1 MAQSNFVKELCD
13 ILVKNQVVK
22 ADEAAAMAK
31 AFAESGKAR
40 FDTFLLG
47 QGLVSRQN
55 LLNALSEYFHV
66 PAFDCVGY
74 FFERQELHKFPKDF
88 LIRHAIIPVERDQNM
103 YTVVASRPNEPALL
117 SGIGN
122 HVSYDIRFMV
132 GLEQD
137 ILDSINEFYDF
148 APTQVE
154 TDETLIEERKERQEL
169 TDISDEE
176 KGL

>member
-1 MAQSNFVKELCD
+1 MAHNNFVSELCA

-22 ADEAAAMAK
+22 PEEAK
-31 AFAESGKAR
+31 AMVQAYEGVAKAR
-40 FDTFLLG
+40 FDTFLLE

-74 FFERQELHKFPKDF
+74 FFKREELHKFPKDF
-88 LIRHAIIPVERDQNM
+88 LIRNVLIPVERDQNM

-122 HVSYDIRFMV
+122 HVSYGINFMV

-137 ILDSINEFYDF
+137 IIDSVNEFYDF
-148 APTQVE
+148 APTQVK
-154 TDETLIEERKERQEL
+154 TDEHLIGERANYKA
-169 TDISDEE
+169 TGDIADEE
-176 KGL
+176 EE